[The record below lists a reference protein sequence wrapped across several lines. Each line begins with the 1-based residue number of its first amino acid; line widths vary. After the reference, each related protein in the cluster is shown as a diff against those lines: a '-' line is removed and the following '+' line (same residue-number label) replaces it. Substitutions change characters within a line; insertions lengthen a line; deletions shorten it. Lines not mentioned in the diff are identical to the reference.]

1 MISARNVKKRFDG
14 FFLSFGRDI
23 RDLFE
28 RDFSHRLQ
36 EIEKEI
42 ERERA
47 KQSGESQGT
56 NKEGFVKD

>member
-1 MISARNVKKRFDG
+1 ME
-14 FFLSFGRDI
+14 
-23 RDLFE
+23 DLFE

-42 ERERA
+42 ERERE
-47 KQSGESQGT
+47 KQKGESQKT